1 MTWTVHPAKEN
12 TTKTVISLVFISAL
26 LIYVFIFWGLVWG
39 ALGLVF
45 LFVTLQSYY
54 FPTRYE
60 LTDEQVLVKGFFV
73 SQKRKL
79 VEFKKIYVGKNGVLL
94 SPFKHKTFLNNFRG
108 IFLFLPRER
117 DQIVVF
123 LKERIGEPTIAE
135 PVSPAPDPQ

>member
-12 TTKTVISLVFISAL
+12 TTKTVISLVFISVL
-26 LIYVFIFWGLVWG
+26 LLYVFIFWGLVWG

-45 LFVTLQSYY
+45 LFVALQSYY

-60 LTDEQVLVKGFFV
+60 LTDEQVLVKGIFV

-79 VEFKKIYVGKNGVLL
+79 AEFKKIYVGKNGVLL

-117 DQIVVF
+117 DKIVAF
-123 LKERIGEPTIAE
+123 LKERMGEPAIPDSAG
-135 PVSPAPDPQ
+135 PAPDSQ